1 MTPRRRRGVEILD
14 GPEVPPEVRRRSLGD
29 VARSNTLFGGTSA
42 VLSELTPLMR
52 EVRGRTVTLLD
63 VGSGLGDIAA
73 RSRSIAARSGC
84 GLLTIGLEV
93 SEALALATRTVD
105 LPVLLGDGL
114 ALPVR
119 SKGVDIALCSQL
131 LHHFEHEEALL
142 LLRELDRVARL
153 AVIVSD
159 IRRSWIAAAGLWL
172 ASFPLRFH
180 PVSRH
185 DGVVS
190 VLRGFTTSDLRE
202 LVREALGQ
210 TPVVRRRRGFRTTAV
225 WRPMRNRT

>member
-14 GPEVPPEVRRRSLGD
+14 GPDVPPEVRRRSLGD
-29 VARSNTLFGGTSA
+29 VARSNALFGGTSA
-42 VLSELTPLMR
+42 VLSELTPLIG
-52 EVRGRTVTLLD
+52 EIRGRTVTLLD

-73 RSRSIAARSGC
+73 RSRSIAARLGA
-84 GLLTIGLEV
+84 GLLTFGLET
-93 SEALALATRTVD
+93 SESLALATRGDD
-105 LPVLLGDGL
+105 LPIILGDGL

-131 LHHFEHEEALL
+131 LHHFEHQQALL

-159 IRRSWIAAAGLWL
+159 IRRSWVAAAGLWL

-190 VLRGFTTSDLRE
+190 VLRGFTTSDLRD

-225 WRPMRNRT
+225 WRPRRNER